1 MFLLG
6 GLLFIVFELDK
17 WEFISVDWGRYV
29 STVVFDVQFLS
40 IKKYVSLNSINNNLN
55 VHEHID
61 F

>member
-1 MFLLG
+1 MKNDQITKLTKLL
-6 GLLFIVFELDK
+6 

-40 IKKYVSLNSINNNLN
+40 IKKYVSLNSINDNLN